1 MAILKCLRM
10 FVANIR
16 NIHKY
21 IHGCGRNGICS
32 LFTPFTAL
40 DTKLYF
46 HVIPAYMFSCLK
58 DYFANSRIRYTN
70 IVERVLAVQYFGSC
84 RKGIKI
90 SIFLVSIVCWLESPK
105 EKNEWENQHT
115 NNFKV
120 WWLIELSLL
129 NLTVLYIWIF
139 STPLPLLS
147 SLFMLMLIEV
157 YNYNKFDNFSFQ
169 NCEFPQRIWRIFHW
183 LNLTSNQIL
192 YLSLS
197 SNLNQ
202 LTRIGYMMFSFD
214 LNQSNFIS

>member
-1 MAILKCLRM
+1 MVGTVFAPYSRRLQPWIL
-10 FVANIR
+10 NSI
-16 NIHKY
+16 
-21 IHGCGRNGICS
+21 
-32 LFTPFTAL
+32 
-40 DTKLYF
+40 
-46 HVIPAYMFSCLK
+46 SCLK

-70 IVERVLAVQYFGSC
+70 IVERVLAVQYCGSC

-120 WWLIELSLL
+120 CWLIELSLL

-183 LNLTSNQIL
+183 LNLPSNQIL